1 MASMLYEGRGT
12 AQDKEKSISLYEN
25 LVETKA
31 HDAGEAATRL
41 SKIYKEEGDDTKARE
56 YEKLAQSFGYK
67 VTK

>member
-1 MASMLYEGRGT
+1 MLNIIIKMGIG
-12 AQDKEKSISLYEN
+12 DWNEN